1 MKTMLKKST
10 IKKLKA
16 DSKVIMSAL
25 QAEAKQRRFLIGS
38 HNAIKL
44 EKSLA
49 SVDRLD
55 LVGRTLLDP
64 KVHKLHADRLNKRLQ
79 ARWEKIKA
87 KADNDWKKLPRSAK
101 SQVVRRNS
109 QEVAAS
115 HLRFLTLVDSV
126 TAVNARAGLKAA
138 RKLKEKLTTTLD
150 SVSGLTCLGAI
161 EVEVVSMRLMREIKK
176 KDTQS
181 ASETRK
187 LDVCEA
193 LADKLGSTV
202 YCNDESLFLV
212 HFHGVVTATSPEKF
226 DLLNK
231 QLRKSKSWVIA
242 PRQIE
247 LKKLSEDYAGK
258 AKSVEKN
265 LEHIAT
271 YITKGGNDWYA
282 RKAYLRY
289 KIGFEADEVADEIEW
304 VAKSW
309 RRDRLLRA
317 EHAEDGIEDLFSLT
331 ADEIGQL
338 AILVND
344 LMSLAKD
351 RSGYLINVSR

>member
-1 MKTMLKKST
+1 MKNKLSKS
-10 IKKLKA
+10 IVKKLKA
-16 DSKVIMSAL
+16 DSKVVMTAL
-25 QAEAKQRRFLIGS
+25 QAEAKRQRFLIGS
-38 HNAIKL
+38 HNSVKL
-44 EKSLA
+44 KKSLA
-49 SVDRLD
+49 AVGRLD

-64 KVHKLHADRLNKRLQ
+64 DVHQVHAARLNKRLQ

-87 KADNDWKKLPRSAK
+87 KADSDWKMLPRSAK

-126 TAVNARAGLKAA
+126 TAVDARAGLKAA
-138 RKLKEKLTTTLD
+138 KRLKEKLTTTLD

-161 EVEVVSMRLMREIKK
+161 EVEVVSMKLMREIKK

-193 LADKLGSTV
+193 LAYKLSSTV
-202 YCNDESLFLV
+202 YRNEESLFLV

-231 QLRKSKSWVIA
+231 QLRKSKTWVIA

-247 LKKLSEDYAGK
+247 LKKLSEEYAGK

-289 KIGFEADEVADEIEW
+289 KIGFEADEASDENEW
-304 VAKSW
+304 IAKSW
-309 RRDRLLRA
+309 RRDQLLRA
-317 EHAEDGIEDLFSLT
+317 ERAEDGIEDLFSLT

-338 AILVND
+338 AVLID
-344 LMSLAKD
+344 GLMGLS
-351 RSGYLINVSR
+351 RSRFGYCIG

>member
-16 DSKVIMSAL
+16 DSKVVMAAL

-49 SVDRLD
+49 AVDRLD

-64 KVHKLHADRLNKRLQ
+64 EIHKAHAARLNKRLQ
-79 ARWEKIKA
+79 ARWEKIKT
-87 KADNDWKKLPRSAK
+87 KADSDWRKLPRSAK
-101 SQVVRRNS
+101 SQVIRRNP

-126 TAVNARAGLKAA
+126 TAVDARAGLKAA
-138 RKLKEKLTTTLD
+138 KKLKEKLTTTLD
-150 SVSGLTCLGAI
+150 LVSGLTCLGAI
-161 EVEVVSMRLMREIKK
+161 EVEVVSMKLMREIKK

-193 LADKLGSTV
+193 LAEKLSSTV
-202 YCNDESLFLV
+202 YSNDESLFLV

-226 DLLNK
+226 DLLYK

-247 LKKLSEDYAGK
+247 LKKLSEEYAGK

-289 KIGFEADEVADEIEW
+289 KIGFEADEATDENEW
-304 VAKSW
+304 VAKNW

-338 AILVND
+338 AVLID
-344 LMSLAKD
+344 GLMGLARD
-351 RSGYLINVSR
+351 RTGYALNVV